1 MTDRDLLTLA
11 AKAAGLDYIRT
22 AVWIEDGFYSP
33 FPPHARLTWNPLHHT
48 GDAFALAVQL
58 GMRVAAPGPDEAHA
72 AANNV
77 FEPCGTGGLRDGFA
91 ATRRAIVRAAAALGE
106 KMP

>member
-11 AKAAGLDYIRT
+11 AKAVGLEHIHT

-33 FPPHARLTWNPLHHT
+33 FPPHARLAWNPLHHN

-58 GMRVAAPGPDEAHA
+58 GMLVAAPGPDKAHA

-77 FEPCGTGGLRDGFA
+77 CEPCGAGLARDAFA
-91 ATRRAIVRAAAALGE
+91 ATRRAIVRAAAARGE